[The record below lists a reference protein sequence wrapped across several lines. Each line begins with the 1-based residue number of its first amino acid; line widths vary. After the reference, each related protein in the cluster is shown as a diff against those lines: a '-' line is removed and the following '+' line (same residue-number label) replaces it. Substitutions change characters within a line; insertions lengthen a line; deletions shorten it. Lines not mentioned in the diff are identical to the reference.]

1 VSSGDVELP
10 FGAPP
15 HAATAKITVVSTVFM
30 LALSHASR
38 PVSNAVMQLFVV
50 RHAAAEGSEP
60 GPAGAARELTDAGR
74 TKLRRAVRGLASLDI
89 RFDSVLTSPW
99 KRAAQTAKLL
109 APIAAAP
116 PIATELLTQSPGA
129 SLLALLAQQPET
141 AAVVGH
147 EPWLGELVAWLAF
160 GDSKHG
166 DALLIKKGGVLWLEG
181 TPVPGGMQLRASLP
195 PKVLRALG

>member
-1 VSSGDVELP
+1 
-10 FGAPP
+10 
-15 HAATAKITVVSTVFM
+15 M

-38 PVSNAVMQLFVV
+38 PVSNVAMQLFVV

-60 GPAGAARELTDAGR
+60 GPAGAERKLTDAGR
-74 TKLRRAVRGLASLDI
+74 TKLRRAVRGLAALDI
-89 RFDSVLTSPW
+89 RFDRILTSPW

-109 APIAAAP
+109 EPIAAAP
-116 PIATELLTQSPGA
+116 PITTELLTRSPGA
-129 SLLALLAQQPET
+129 PLLALLAEHPET
-141 AAVVGH
+141 TAVVGH

-195 PKVLRALG
+195 PRVLRALC